1 MQSSAGS
8 GGMSNAICGQPQRQ
22 KEVNSRLMAPPNDTR
37 GEWRT
42 GGATGSTGGATV
54 STDGATDLLDGATG
68 SSNGA
73 TGSMDGA
80 TALDAGWRCHRIQG
94 SAGFVRF
101 KRGVARRWLASLRG
115 VGGTGMGCCNTA
127 AACHTEDRSS
137 FQTVL
142 SGKCWTLLSY
152 HVVAMT
158 EAWLLER
165 LCRDRGHGRAP
176 ERAGRQLGRWARC
189 RWPSR
194 GPRSH
199 EDVGLHRG

>member
-8 GGMSNAICGQPQRQ
+8 GGMSNAICGQPQRP
-22 KEVNSRLMAPPNDTR
+22 KEVNSGLMAPPNDTR

-142 SGKCWTLLSY
+142 SGKRWTLLSY
-152 HVVAMT
+152 HVVGPDWGA
-158 EAWLLER
+158 
-165 LCRDRGHGRAP
+165 AP
-176 ERAGRQLGRWARC
+176 GAALPGS
-189 RWPSR
+189 WPWK
-194 GPRSH
+194 GA
-199 EDVGLHRG
+199 